1 MNCYEFIK
9 ILLHLGCH
17 ITKILHPVML
27 NNNDEELLNRL
38 KNDDRFAFD
47 VIYNKYWSKLYLS
60 AYNILRNRQISE
72 DIIQEIFVAL
82 WLKRSTSR
90 IDNLNNYLFTA
101 VRFQVFKSIRDG
113 KGRAGLF
120 EQIEQLNAS
129 CDIES
134 MLFEKEV
141 AKRLDE
147 NIALLP
153 EKCREIF
160 ILSRKKHLSVKEI
173 AEQLNISPKTIENQ
187 IGIALRRLRS
197 NMGDLL
203 FWVAIL
209 QITHLK

>member
-1 MNCYEFIK
+1 MLHQK
-9 ILLHLGCH
+9 IA
-17 ITKILHPVML
+17 P
-27 NNNDEELLNRL
+27 NQDDELMNRL
-38 KNDDRFAFD
+38 KNDDRRSFD
-47 VIYNKYWSKLYLS
+47 VIYTKYWSKLYIS
-60 AYNILRNRQISE
+60 AYNILRNREISE

-101 VRFQVFKSIRDG
+101 VRFQVLKSIRDR
-113 KGRAGLF
+113 KGRADLF
-120 EQIEQLNAS
+120 EEIEQLDTS
-129 CDIES
+129 SDIEKI
-134 MLFEKEV
+134 LFEKELSQ
-141 AKRLDE
+141 RLDE

-173 AEQLNISPKTIENQ
+173 AEQLHISPKTIENQ

-203 FWVAIL
+203 FWLAIL